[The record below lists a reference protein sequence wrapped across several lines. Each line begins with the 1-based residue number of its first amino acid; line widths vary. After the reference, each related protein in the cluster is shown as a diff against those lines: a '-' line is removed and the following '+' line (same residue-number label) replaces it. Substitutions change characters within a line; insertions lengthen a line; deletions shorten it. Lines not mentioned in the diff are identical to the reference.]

1 MDGFRSGG
9 KRMKHKDYEPYY
21 IWICSI
27 MMLIAFHQ
35 CDTADS
41 IRGVENELKGIQ
53 HELRMMKYE
62 RM

>member
-1 MDGFRSGG
+1 
-9 KRMKHKDYEPYY
+9 MKHKDYEPYY

-27 MMLIAFHQ
+27 MMLIAFRQ